1 LGRGEFSYFSLRT
14 LRTPQGGIE
23 KNLCGEKVFVKVTT
37 SVLQKMRQEGE
48 RITMLTC
55 TDASFAALLDAAG
68 VDTFL
73 VGDSLGMTIQ
83 GHDSTLPVT
92 MDDMIY
98 HTRIVARGADR
109 ALVIGDMPFGS
120 YQQSPQKAFENAA
133 RLMSAGA
140 QMVKLEGGEVMAE
153 TVAFLSA
160 RGIPVCGHIGLT
172 PQSVHAIGG
181 YKVQGKTD
189 DSAQQLIHAGKA
201 LQNAGASLMVVELVP
216 AGVGKALTEALAIPV
231 MGIGAGPH
239 CSGQILNLYDMLDIY
254 PGKKPRFVKNFIDGS
269 ASIRAAIERFVAEV
283 NAGSFPG
290 PEHSF

>member
-1 LGRGEFSYFSLRT
+1 
-14 LRTPQGGIE
+14 
-23 KNLCGEKVFVKVTT
+23 
-37 SVLQKMRQEGE
+37 MRQEAD

-83 GHDSTLPVT
+83 GHDSTLPVS
-92 MDDMIY
+92 MGDMIY
-98 HTRIVARGADR
+98 HTRIVARGANR

-120 YQQSPQKAFENAA
+120 YQQSPEKAFENAA
-133 RLMSAGA
+133 KLMSAGA

-153 TVAFLSA
+153 TVAFLSS
-160 RGIPVCGHIGLT
+160 RGIPVCGHVGLT

-181 YKVQGKTD
+181 YRVQGKTD
-189 DSAQQLIHAGKA
+189 DSAEKLIRAGKT
-201 LQNAGASLMVVELVP
+201 LQEAGASLMVVELVP
-216 AGVGKALTEALAIPV
+216 AGVGKALTDALAIPV

-254 PGKKPRFVKNFIDGS
+254 PGRKPRFVRNFMDGS
-269 ASIRAAIERFVAEV
+269 SSIRAAIERFVAEV
-283 NAGSFPG
+283 KSGAFPG

>member
-1 LGRGEFSYFSLRT
+1 MSVTR
-14 LRTPQGGIE
+14 
-23 KNLCGEKVFVKVTT
+23 VTT
-37 SVLQKMRQEGE
+37 GVLQKMRQEGD

-92 MDDMIY
+92 IDDMVY
-98 HTRIVARGADR
+98 HTRIVARGTKR
-109 ALVIGDMPFGS
+109 ALVIGDLPFGS
-120 YQQSPQKAFENAA
+120 YQESPQKAFETAA

-140 QMVKLEGGEVMAE
+140 HMVKLEGGEVMAE
-153 TVAFLSA
+153 TVAFLST
-160 RGIPVCGHIGLT
+160 RGIPVCGHVGLT

-201 LQNAGASLMVVELVP
+201 LQDAGASLMVVELVP
-216 AGVGKALTEALAIPV
+216 AGVGKTLTEALTIPV
-231 MGIGAGPH
+231 IGIGAGPH
-239 CSGQILNLYDMLDIY
+239 CAGQILNLYDMLDIY
-254 PGKKPRFVKNFIDGS
+254 PGKKPRFVKNFMDGS
-269 ASIRAAIERFVAEV
+269 ASIRAAIESFVADV
-283 NAGSFPG
+283 KAGTFPG

>member
-1 LGRGEFSYFSLRT
+1 MSVTR
-14 LRTPQGGIE
+14 
-23 KNLCGEKVFVKVTT
+23 VTT
-37 SVLQKMRQEGE
+37 GVLQKMRQEGD

-92 MDDMIY
+92 IDDMVY
-98 HTRIVARGADR
+98 HTRIVARGTKR
-109 ALVIGDMPFGS
+109 ALVIGDLPFGS
-120 YQQSPQKAFENAA
+120 YQQSPQKAFETAA

-140 QMVKLEGGEVMAE
+140 HMVKLEGGEVMAE
-153 TVAFLSA
+153 TVAFLST
-160 RGIPVCGHIGLT
+160 RGIPVCGHVGLT

-201 LQNAGASLMVVELVP
+201 LQDAGASLMVVELVP
-216 AGVGKALTEALAIPV
+216 AGVGKTLTEALTIPV
-231 MGIGAGPH
+231 IGIGAGPH
-239 CSGQILNLYDMLDIY
+239 CAGQILNLYDMLDIY
-254 PGKKPRFVKNFIDGS
+254 PGKKAKFVKNYMRLAGTVQG
-269 ASIRAAIERFVAEV
+269 AAELYVKEV
-283 NAGSFPG
+283 KAKTFPG

>member
-1 LGRGEFSYFSLRT
+1 MR
-14 LRTPQGGIE
+14 
-23 KNLCGEKVFVKVTT
+23 VTT
-37 SVLQKMRQEGE
+37 SVLQKMRQEGD

-92 MDDMIY
+92 IDDMVY
-98 HTRIVARGADR
+98 HTRIVARGTKR
-109 ALVIGDMPFGS
+109 ALVIGDLPFGS
-120 YQQSPQKAFENAA
+120 YQQSPQNAFGNAA

-153 TVAFLSA
+153 TIEFLSA
-160 RGIPVCGHIGLT
+160 RGIPVCGHVGLT
-172 PQSVHAIGG
+172 PQSVHALGG

-201 LQNAGASLMVVELVP
+201 LQDAGASLMVVELVP
-216 AGVGKALTEALAIPV
+216 AGVGKTLTETLSIPV

-239 CSGQILNLYDMLDIY
+239 CSGQILNVYDMLDIY
-254 PGKKPRFVKNFIDGS
+254 PGKKPRFVKNFMDGS

-283 NAGSFPG
+283 KAGIFPG